1 MRKRIVS
8 SICSMV
14 MILGLI
20 LCAGVDAGASDSRP
34 MVDGSYL
41 TQDMESIGTA
51 TPVTR
56 GANLETG
63 YSKLRRVADG
73 VIYAGGTTIASHIC
87 ESVKVAVLVERT
99 LSADDEWEYVDSWI
113 HENQNANVAST
124 SKRIEVEGGWYYRV
138 NCYHTADGDIMES
151 STDGLYVPEY

>member
-1 MRKRIVS
+1 MRKRLVS
-8 SICSMV
+8 GICSMV

-20 LCAGVDAGASDSRP
+20 ICAGVDAGASDSRP
-34 MVDGSYL
+34 MVDGTYL

-73 VIYAGGTTIASHIC
+73 VIYAGGTTIASHMC
-87 ESVKVAVLVERT
+87 DSVKVGVLVERVQ
-99 LSADDEWEYVDSWI
+99 SEDGEWEYVDSWI

-138 NCYHTADGDIMES
+138 SCIHTADGDIAES
-151 STDGLYVPEY
+151 STNGLYVPEY